1 MAAWSD
7 HDVTID
13 GLTIHYY
20 RMGQRGRPPVVLL
33 HGFSD
38 SGMAW
43 VRLASDLVDD
53 YDLILPDAVGHGRS
67 SAPGTEGF
75 RDRAIPDVLALIE
88 RLELDRPVLIG
99 HSMGARTAAGV
110 AAEAS
115 DRLRGVVLEDPPW
128 RDESGAPQDA
138 AVSRPSLAPVG
149 SPPWRAWLTEFH
161 NMDTEARVV
170 AAREERPN
178 WSEED
183 CRYWAEGKGLF
194 NLECLSELGPG
205 QLPPWRDTAR
215 AITCPV
221 LLITGDPA
229 LGGIVTMT
237 LAEEAVRM
245 WHGGSVVNIP
255 NAGHNIRRD
264 QYEPYRMA
272 VMEFLTEHLHA
283 EQSV

>member
-1 MAAWSD
+1 MAEWSD

-13 GLTIHYY
+13 GLMIHYY
-20 RMGQRGRPPVVLL
+20 RMGQRGKPPVVLL

-38 SGMAW
+38 SGLAW
-43 VRLASDLVDD
+43 VRLAGDLAGD
-53 YDLILPDAVGHGRS
+53 YDLIMPDAIGHGRS
-67 SAPGTEGF
+67 SAPGPDGF
-75 RDRAIPDVLALIE
+75 RDRAVSDIITLIE
-88 RLELDRPVLIG
+88 RLELDRPALVG

-110 AAEAS
+110 AAEVS
-115 DRLRGVVLEDPPW
+115 DRLRGIVLEDPPW
-128 RDESGAPQDA
+128 RDESAPPPQPA
-138 AVSRPSLAPVG
+138 RATRPSLAPVG
-149 SPPWRAWLTEFH
+149 SPPWREWLTAFH
-161 NMDTEARVV
+161 NMDAEARIA
-170 AAREERPN
+170 AAREERPH

-183 CRYWAEGKGLF
+183 RRYWAEGKGLF
-194 NLECLSELGPG
+194 NLACLNELGPG

-245 WHGGSVVNIP
+245 WPDGSIVNIP

-264 QYEPYRMA
+264 QYAPFHTA
-272 VMEFLTEHLHA
+272 VSAFLAEH
-283 EQSV
+283 Q

>member
-1 MAAWSD
+1 MAEWSD

-20 RMGQRGRPPVVLL
+20 RMGQRGKPPVVLL

-38 SGMAW
+38 SGLAW
-43 VRLASDLVDD
+43 VRLASDLAGD
-53 YDLILPDAVGHGRS
+53 YDLIMPDAIGHGRS
-67 SAPGTEGF
+67 SAPGSDGF
-75 RDRAIPDVLALIE
+75 RDRAVSDVLALIE
-88 RLELDRPVLIG
+88 RLELDRPALIG

-115 DRLRGVVLEDPPW
+115 DRLRGIVLEDPPW
-128 RDESGAPQDA
+128 RDESAAPAPSAAGAT
-138 AVSRPSLAPVG
+138 RPSLAPVG
-149 SPPWRAWLTEFH
+149 SPPWREWLAAFH
-161 NMDTEARVV
+161 NMDTEARIA
-170 AAREERPN
+170 AAREERPS
-178 WSEED
+178 WSED
-183 CRYWAEGKGLF
+183 DRRYWAEGKGLF
-194 NLECLSELGPG
+194 NLACLNELGPG

-215 AITCPV
+215 AISCPV

-245 WHGGSVVNIP
+245 WPDGSIVNIP

-264 QYEPYRMA
+264 QYVPFRTA
-272 VMEFLTEHLHA
+272 VTSFLAEH
-283 EQSV
+283 Q

>member
-1 MAAWSD
+1 MAEWSD

-20 RMGQRGRPPVVLL
+20 RMGQRGKPPVVLL

-38 SGMAW
+38 SGLAW
-43 VRLASDLVDD
+43 VRLAGDLAGD
-53 YDLILPDAVGHGRS
+53 YDLIMPDAVGHGRS
-67 SAPGTEGF
+67 SAPGPDGF
-75 RDRAIPDVLALIE
+75 RARAVSDVLALMG

-115 DRLRGVVLEDPPW
+115 DRLRGIVLEDPPW
-128 RDESGAPQDA
+128 RDESGPLPQPA
-138 AVSRPSLAPVG
+138 GATHPSLAPVG

-161 NMDTEARVV
+161 NLDTEARI
-170 AAREERPN
+170 AAAGDVRPN

-183 CRYWAEGKGLF
+183 RRYWAEGKGLF
-194 NLECLSELGPG
+194 NLDCLNDLSPGP
-205 QLPPWRDTAR
+205 LARWRDIAR
-215 AITCPV
+215 QITCPV

-245 WHGGSVVNIP
+245 WPDGSIVNIP

-264 QYEPYRMA
+264 QYAPFHTA
-272 VMEFLTEHLHA
+272 VTAFLAEHL
-283 EQSV
+283 